1 MKREFKLFV
10 TDIVVPFYEL
20 LIVPRGSFR
29 GSAAPSCPGRHS
41 NCYHHPLTCSSLCWS
56 FLSGRPAEAGSTGPT
71 RVTDVCVYVCM
82 CVFKESEYA
91 SIQHFTCDDPLP
103 PTYRWR
109 RPLTHYTPLTTV
121 SVSPPRSLLIL
132 SLIFICAL
140 ILAYLCLST
149 S

>member
-1 MKREFKLFV
+1 MKRKFKPFV

-41 NCYHHPLTCSSLCWS
+41 NCYHHPLTCSSPCWS
-56 FLSGRPAEAGSTGPT
+56 FSSGRPAEAGSTGPT
-71 RVTDVCVYVCM
+71 RVTDVCVCVCA
-82 CVFKESEYA
+82 CVCSKSL
-91 SIQHFTCDDPLP
+91 SMQHFTCDDPLP
-103 PTYRWR
+103 LTYRRR

-132 SLIFICAL
+132 SLIFICDL